1 MKKLNLLLIAIFAL
15 GSVSMAQEQR
25 GERRNMDPEAHA
37 TEMTQR
43 MVKQLSLTDD
53 QAKELKAVNLEFT
66 TQMKA
71 SRDEMRKGAQEQSAS
86 NEKPQ
91 MNGMPEKYKAAIDA
105 YEAKIQKILTKEQ
118 YEQYL
123 KTKSERRGPKPS
135 EGK

>member
-1 MKKLNLLLIAIFAL
+1 MKKLNLLLIAIFVFA
-15 GSVSMAQEQR
+15 SMSMAQGQR
-25 GERRNMDPEAHA
+25 GERRNMDPEARA

-66 TQMKA
+66 TQLKA
-71 SRDEMRKGAQEQSAS
+71 SRDEMRKNFQDQSTS
-86 NEKPQ
+86 NNKPQ
-91 MNGMPEKYKAAIDA
+91 MNGMSEKYKAAMDA
-105 YEAKIQKILTKEQ
+105 YEVKLQKILTKDQ
-118 YEQYL
+118 YDQYL